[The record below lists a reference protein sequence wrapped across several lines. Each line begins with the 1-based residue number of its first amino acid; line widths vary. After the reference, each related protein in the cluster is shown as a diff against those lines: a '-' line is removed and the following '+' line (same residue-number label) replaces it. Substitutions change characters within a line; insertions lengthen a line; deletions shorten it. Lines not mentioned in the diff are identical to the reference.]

1 MSDFK
6 QFRTMI
12 KSIGGVWNGDD
23 VYFSQMRDGYSASYK
38 PNYPKYYTKDMI
50 IQTLPSVKAIS
61 YCFVFI
67 KSKSLY
73 EEGLIRDNPGK
84 KKIRRETK

>member
-38 PNYPKYYTKDMI
+38 PNYPKYCTKDMI
-50 IQTLPSVKAIS
+50 IQTLKNTGAQNRGNYELIIYKGGK
-61 YCFVFI
+61 YCSEYFNSI
-67 KSKSLY
+67 DEIESK
-73 EEGLIRDNPGK
+73 
-84 KKIRRETK
+84 